1 MADEAGE
8 RNDSGGVAAVDRAF
22 SIIASLENAST
33 PRTLTEIANATGLYK
48 STILRIMESLLRAG
62 YIMRIEDSKYSLG
75 PTVLRLGIAYERT
88 NPLKH
93 HVLPV
98 LHELVEAGAE
108 SPSFHI
114 IQSEE
119 ERLCLFRVDSNHST
133 LDRVRAGDRLPLRQ
147 GAAGKI
153 LLAFNDEK
161 GREFSHIRKELFARS
176 LGERDPECAGVAAPV
191 FGPQRKL
198 LGSLSLSG
206 PKKRFGPA
214 DIKAMRPV
222 IQTAAKKLSE
232 ALGGSYPE

>member
-1 MADEAGE
+1 MVDEADD
-8 RNDSGGVAAVDRAF
+8 RRDSGGVAAVDRAF
-22 SIIASLENAST
+22 SIIASLESAST
-33 PRTLTEIANATGLYK
+33 PRTLTEIARTTGFYK

-62 YIMRIEDSKYSLG
+62 YVMRIEDSKYSLG
-75 PTVLRLGIAYERT
+75 PTVSRLGIAYERT

-98 LHELVEAGAE
+98 LQELVEAGAE

-114 IQSEE
+114 IQSEQ
-119 ERLCLFRVDSNHST
+119 ERLCLFRLDSGHST
-133 LDRVRAGDRLPLRQ
+133 LDRVRAGDRFPLRQ
-147 GAAGKI
+147 GAAGKV

-161 GREFSHIRKELFARS
+161 GKEFSRIRKEMFARS

-191 FGPQRKL
+191 FGPQGKL

-206 PKKRFGPA
+206 PKKRFGTN
-214 DIKAMRPV
+214 DIKEMRPV
-222 IQTAAKKLSE
+222 ILSAARKLSE